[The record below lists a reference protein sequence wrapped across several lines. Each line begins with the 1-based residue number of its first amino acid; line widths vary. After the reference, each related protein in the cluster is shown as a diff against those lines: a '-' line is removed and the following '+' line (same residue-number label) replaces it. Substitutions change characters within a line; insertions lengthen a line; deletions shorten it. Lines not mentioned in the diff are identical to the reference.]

1 MDDIDHHQ
9 RELAG
14 DGALLGG
21 HVARFAW
28 LFEEIAGRCGYSARR
43 ASRLQVELIAE
54 QAVRRAGLKALAA
67 SAERPGFARAAT
79 RLFAELERSR
89 VEPGRFAAALKRWA
103 PEGGRA
109 VYAGEIASLYRAYRE
124 RLDAARLV
132 DPELFAW
139 QALERLRHEPHRWGR
154 TPVFVYGF
162 DDFTELELEAL
173 EVLAQRSEADVVVS
187 LPYERGRVAFKPL
200 ASTFER
206 LRALAGERV
215 EELPALDDHYAAE
228 SRDALHALER
238 GLFVDGAAQAPS
250 TGPVR
255 LLAAGGARAE
265 IELIAAEVLALLR
278 DGTRPGDVA
287 VVFRDPRRY
296 AALASHVF
304 DAYGIP
310 HSVSRRVPLR
320 HTALGRGL
328 LALIRCAR
336 PGGTAADL
344 LTYLRTPGR
353 LRNPALADRLE
364 AAVRQT
370 GVRSAEE
377 AANAFEQLA
386 GWPLDEI
393 ARLREAARGGDAKAG
408 ADAARGADARPGA
421 DAEPGEDAARGADAS
436 PGAAPGVRLDA
447 RRAALPDAL
456 LAIAEARFADPYR
469 RAAHV
474 LRGSELDDARA
485 FDAIRSALAEVA
497 AVSRAGVKPD
507 LFALHDLLA
516 EVEVR
521 TGDAPDAERVQIASP
536 ETIRARRFEAV
547 FACGLQEGEWPAPAS
562 ADPFLSD
569 DDRREIAS
577 AGGLALPLRE
587 DQLDRERYL
596 FYATISRAQRFLFL
610 SWRVSDEEGNP
621 EARSFFVEDVKD
633 VFGDALA
640 KPRFRDLAEVTWP
653 REDAP
658 TEVEWQRAVALE
670 APRVM
675 PRLATRIAT
684 PALANWLDD
693 RGAFSAGMLEAFT
706 ECPVRWLVERVLD
719 PAVLEPDPQHLV
731 RGSFAH
737 RVLELTYRRLREQ
750 TGSARVTPATLPIA
764 EGLLHEALRE
774 EQSAFPLSP
783 SQTRVRA
790 AVRRLEFDLLRFLR
804 HEAQSESELEPTELE
819 LGFGLKD
826 SELPPLRLEPE
837 GIEIRGVIDRV
848 DRANGHALV
857 VDYKSGKNVMGVAK
871 WADKGKLQ
879 APLYALV
886 VKDLMGLVP
895 IGAVYQPLAGDDL
908 RPRGV
913 VDSAHKD
920 ELGDRYYRTDWKSPD
935 ELEAALDEARKTVR
949 NVVQR
954 MRDGEIK
961 PKPSCCSGGTGCA
974 FPSICRN
981 EPGGGA

>member
-1 MDDIDHHQ
+1 MLGAFRSRLDEEPLLVVPRIEDIDHHQ

-14 DGALLGG
+14 DSALLGG
-21 HVARFAW
+21 GIVRFRW

-54 QAVRRAGLKALAA
+54 QATKRASLVALAA
-67 SAERPGFARAAT
+67 SAERPGFAKAAV
-79 RLFAELERSR
+79 RLFHELERSR

-103 PEGGRA
+103 PEGPRA

-124 RLDAARLV
+124 RLEAAGIV
-132 DPELFAW
+132 DTELFAW

-162 DDFTELELEAL
+162 DQFTELQL
-173 EVLAQRSEADVVVS
+173 EVLQVLADRSEADVVVS

-200 ASTFER
+200 AKTFED
-206 LRALAGERV
+206 LRAIAGDRV
-215 EELPALDDHYAAE
+215 EELPALDDHYAPE

-238 GLFVDGAAQAPS
+238 GVFADAPAQAS
-250 TGPVR
+250 AGGAVR
-255 LLAAGGARAE
+255 LLAGGGARAE

-287 VVFRDPRRY
+287 VVFRDPKRY

-304 DAYGIP
+304 SAYGIP
-310 HSVSRRVPLR
+310 HSVDRRVPLG

-336 PGGTAADL
+336 PNGTAADL
-344 LTYLRTPGR
+344 LAYLRTPGR
-353 LRNPALADRLE
+353 LRNPGLADRLE

-370 GVRSAEE
+370 GVRDADAAAE
-377 AANAFEQLA
+377 AFEQIA

-393 ARLREAARGGDAKAG
+393 ARIRESKDLAG
-408 ADAARGADARPGA
+408 
-421 DAEPGEDAARGADAS
+421 
-436 PGAAPGVRLDA
+436 
-447 RRAALPDAL
+447 AL

-474 LRGSELDDARA
+474 LRGSELDDARV
-485 FDAIRSALAEVA
+485 FDAIRSALGEVA
-497 AVSRAGVKPD
+497 AVARAGVKPD
-507 LFALHDLLA
+507 LLALHDLLA

-521 TGDAPDAERVQIASP
+521 TGDAPDPERVQIASP
-536 ETIRARRFEAV
+536 ETIRARRFAAV
-547 FACGLQEGEWPAPAS
+547 FACGLQEGEWPAPATT
-562 ADPFLSD
+562 DPFLSD

-596 FYATISRAQRFLFL
+596 FYATISRAERVLYL
-610 SWRVSDEEGNP
+610 SWRVSDEDGNP
-621 EARSFFVEDVKD
+621 EARSFFVEDVRD
-633 VFGDALA
+633 VFGDALP
-640 KPRFRDLAEVTWP
+640 KPRFRDLAEVTWA
-653 REDAP
+653 REEAP

-670 APRVM
+670 SPRVM
-675 PRLATRIAT
+675 PRLATRILT
-684 PALANWLDD
+684 PALAAWLGD

-737 RVLELTYRRLREQ
+737 RVLEITYRRLREE
-750 TGSARVTPATLPIA
+750 TGSGRVTPATLPIA
-764 EGLLHEALRE
+764 EGLLHEALRD
-774 EQSAFPLSP
+774 EQHEFQLSP
-783 SQTRVRA
+783 SETRVRA
-790 AVRRLEFDLLRFLR
+790 AVRRLEFDLLRYLR
-804 HEAQSESELEPTELE
+804 HEAQSESELEPQELE
-819 LGFGLKD
+819 LSFGLKD
-826 SELPPLRLEPE
+826 SELPALRLEPE

-871 WADKGKLQ
+871 WAEKGKLQ

-895 IGAVYQPLAGDDL
+895 VGAVYQPLAGDDL
-908 RPRGV
+908 RARGV
-913 VDSAHKD
+913 VDSDHRD
-920 ELGDRYYRTDWKSPD
+920 ELGGDRYVRTDWKSPD
-935 ELEAALDEARKTVR
+935 ELEAALDEARQTVR
-949 NVVQR
+949 SVVQR
-954 MRDGEIK
+954 MRDGAIQ
-961 PKPSCCSGGTGCA
+961 PKPGCCSGGTGCA

-981 EPGGGA
+981 EAGS

>member
-21 HVARFAW
+21 HVVRFAW
-28 LFEEIAGRCGYSARR
+28 VFEEIAKRCGYAARR
-43 ASRLQVELIAE
+43 ATRLQVELIAD
-54 QAVRRAGLKALAA
+54 QAVRRARLELLAA

-89 VEPGRFAAALKRWA
+89 VEPARFGAALKRWA
-103 PEGGRA
+103 PDGRRA
-109 VYAGEIASLYRAYRE
+109 DYAREIGALYRAYRE
-124 RLDAARLV
+124 RLEAAGLV
-132 DPELFAW
+132 DTELFAW
-139 QALERLRHEPHRWGR
+139 QALDRLRHEPHRWGR

-173 EVLAQRSEADVVVS
+173 EVLARRSETDVVVS

-200 ASTFER
+200 APMFER
-206 LRALAGERV
+206 LRVLAGDRV

-238 GLFVDGAAQAPS
+238 GLFADHSEQAAAAE
-250 TGPVR
+250 PVR
-255 LLAAGGARAE
+255 LLAAGGARTE
-265 IELIAAEVLALLR
+265 IELIAAEVLELLR
-278 DGTRPGDVA
+278 SGTRPGDVA
-287 VVFRDPRRY
+287 VVFRDPKRY
-296 AALASHVF
+296 AALATHVF
-304 DAYGIP
+304 EAYGIP
-310 HSVSRRVPLR
+310 YSVNRRVPLR
-320 HTALGRGL
+320 HTPLGRGL

-336 PGGTAADL
+336 PAGTAADL

-370 GVRSAEE
+370 GVRD
-377 AANAFEQLA
+377 AAAAVATFEQIA

-393 ARLREAARGGDAKAG
+393 ARI
-408 ADAARGADARPGA
+408 
-421 DAEPGEDAARGADAS
+421 
-436 PGAAPGVRLDA
+436 
-447 RRAALPDAL
+447 RAAMGQGRGLPETL
-456 LAIAEARFADPYR
+456 LAVAEARFADPYR
-469 RAAHV
+469 RTAHV

-485 FDAIRSALAEVA
+485 FEAVRSALAEVA
-497 AVSRAGVKPD
+497 AVARAGVTPD

-521 TGDAPDAERVQIASP
+521 TGDAPDPERVQIASP
-536 ETIRARRFEAV
+536 ETIRARRFDAV

-596 FYATISRAQRFLFL
+596 FYATISRAERLLYL
-610 SWRVSDEEGNP
+610 SWRVSDEDGNP
-621 EARSFFVEDVKD
+621 EARSFFVEDVRD
-633 VFGDALA
+633 VFGDALPQ
-640 KPRFRDLAEVTWP
+640 PRFRDLAAVTWA
-653 REDAP
+653 REEAP

-670 APRVM
+670 SPRVM
-675 PRLATRIAT
+675 PRLATRILT
-684 PALANWLDD
+684 PALAEWLGE
-693 RGAFSAGMLEAFT
+693 RGGFSAGMLEAFT

-737 RVLELTYRRLREQ
+737 RVLEVTYRRLRED
-750 TGSARVTPATLPIA
+750 TGSARVTPQTLPIA
-764 EGLLHEALRE
+764 EGLLHEALRD
-774 EQSAFPLSP
+774 EQGDFPLSP
-783 SQTRVRA
+783 SETRVRA
-790 AVRRLEFDLLRFLR
+790 AVRRLEYDLLRFLR
-804 HEAQSESELEPTELE
+804 HEAQSDSELEPTELE
-819 LGFGLKD
+819 LSFGLKD
-826 SELPPLRLEPE
+826 SELPALRLEE

-848 DRANGHALV
+848 DQAGGHALV

-886 VKDLMGLVP
+886 VKDLMGLEP

-908 RPRGV
+908 RARGI
-913 VDSAHKD
+913 VDTAHKD
-920 ELGDRYYRTDWKSPD
+920 ELGDGYVRTDWKSPE
-935 ELEAALDEARKTVR
+935 ELGEALDEARETVR

-954 MRDGEIK
+954 IRDGEIQ
-961 PKPSCCSGGTGCA
+961 PKPNCCSGGTGCA
-974 FPSICRN
+974 FPSICRR
-981 EPGGGA
+981 EPGGTA

>member
-1 MDDIDHHQ
+1 LPLTLVTGPANAAKAGSVLGAFRRRLDEEPLLVVPRMDDIDHHQ

-14 DGALLGG
+14 GQALIGG
-21 HVARFAW
+21 HVVRFAW
-28 LFEEIAGRCGYSARR
+28 LFEEIANRCGYSARR
-43 ASRLQVELIAE
+43 ASRLQIELIAE
-54 QAVRRAGLKALAA
+54 QATKRTSLVALSA
-67 SAERPGFARAAT
+67 SAERPGFPKAAV
-79 RLFAELERSR
+79 RLLAELERSR
-89 VEPGRFAAALKRWA
+89 VEPGRLAAALKRWA
-103 PEGGRA
+103 PEGARA
-109 VYAGEIASLYRAYRE
+109 AYAGEVAALYRAYRE
-124 RLDAARLV
+124 RLDAAGLV
-132 DPELFAW
+132 DSELFAW

-162 DDFTELELEAL
+162 DDFTELQLEAL
-173 EVLAQRSEADVVVS
+173 EVLAQRSQADVIVS

-200 ASTFER
+200 APIFER
-206 LRALAGERV
+206 LRVLVGDRV
-215 EELPALDDHYAAE
+215 EELPALDDHYDDE

-238 GLFVDGAAQAPS
+238 GLFVDGAAQADPA
-250 TGPVR
+250 GAVR

-265 IELIAAEVLALLR
+265 IELVAAEVLALLR

-296 AALASHVF
+296 AALASHVL

-310 HSVSRRVPLR
+310 YSAERRVPVG

-336 PGGTAADL
+336 RGGTAADL
-344 LTYLRTPGR
+344 LAYLRTPGR
-353 LRNPALADRLE
+353 LRNPSLADRLE
-364 AAVRQT
+364 AQLRQT
-370 GVRSAEE
+370 GIRSADEG
-377 AANAFEQLA
+377 AQAFEQLA

-393 ARLREAARGGDAKAG
+393 ARLREAAAG
-408 ADAARGADARPGA
+408 SGAP
-421 DAEPGEDAARGADAS
+421 
-436 PGAAPGVRLDA
+436 DA
-447 RRAALPDAL
+447 RRTGLPAAL

-474 LRGSELDDARA
+474 LRGSELDDARV
-485 FDAIRSALAEVA
+485 FDAVRSALNEVG
-497 AVSRAGVKPD
+497 AVARAGVKPD

-521 TGDAPDAERVQIASP
+521 TGDAPDPERVQISSP
-536 ETIRARRFEAV
+536 ETIRARRFDAV
-547 FACGLQEGEWPAPAS
+547 FACGLQEGEWPAPAT

-596 FYATISRAQRFLFL
+596 FYATISRAERLLFL

-621 EARSFFVEDVKD
+621 EARSFFVEDVRD
-633 VFGDALA
+633 VFGDALPH
-640 KPRFRDLAEVTWP
+640 PRYRDLASVTWP
-653 REDAP
+653 REEAP

-670 APRVM
+670 SPRVM
-675 PRLATRIAT
+675 PRLATRITT
-684 PALANWLDD
+684 PALANWLGD

-737 RVLELTYRRLREQ
+737 RVLEVTYRRLRDQ
-750 TGSARVTPATLPIA
+750 TGSARVTQGTLPVA
-764 EGLLHEALRE
+764 EGLLHEALRD
-774 EQSAFPLSP
+774 EQHQFPLSP
-783 SQTRVRA
+783 SETRVRA

-804 HEAQSESELEPTELE
+804 HEAQSDSELEPTELE

-826 SELPPLRLEPE
+826 SELPALRLEPE

-886 VKDLMGLVP
+886 VKHLMGLVP
-895 IGAVYQPLAGDDL
+895 IGAVYQPLAGNDL
-908 RPRGV
+908 RARGV
-913 VDSAHKD
+913 VDSQHKD
-920 ELGDRYYRTDWKSPD
+920 ELGGDRYYRTDWKSPE
-935 ELEAALDEARKTVR
+935 ELEAALDEARDTVR
-949 NVVQR
+949 NVVVR
-954 MRDGEIK
+954 MRDGEIR
-961 PKPSCCSGGTGCA
+961 PKPNCCSGGTGCA
-974 FPSICRN
+974 LPSICRN
-981 EPGGGA
+981 EPGGVA

>member
-9 RELAG
+9 RDLAG

-21 HVARFAW
+21 HVVRFAW
-28 LFEEIAGRCGYSARR
+28 LFEEIARRCGYSARR
-43 ASRLQVELIAE
+43 ASRLQIELIAE
-54 QAVRRAGLKALAA
+54 QAVRRARLETLAA
-67 SAERPGFARAAT
+67 SAARPGFAKAAV

-89 VEPGRFAAALKRWA
+89 VEPQRLAAALKRWA
-103 PEGGRA
+103 PDGPRGR
-109 VYAGEIASLYRAYRE
+109 YAEEVGALYRAYRE
-124 RLDAARLV
+124 RLGTAGLV
-132 DPELFAW
+132 DSDLFAW

-200 ASTFER
+200 AATFER

-215 EELPALDDHYAAE
+215 EELPALDDHYARE
-228 SRDALHALER
+228 SRDALHAMER
-238 GLFVDGAAQAPS
+238 GLFVDGAPQATDAS
-250 TGPVR
+250 PVR

-278 DGTRPGDVA
+278 DGMRPGEVA

-296 AALASHVF
+296 AALAGHVF

-310 HSVSRRVPLR
+310 HSVDRRVPLR

-328 LALIRCAR
+328 LALIRCVR
-336 PGGTAADL
+336 PGGSAADL

-353 LRNPALADRLE
+353 LRKPELADRLE
-364 AAVRQT
+364 AAARQT
-370 GVRSAEE
+370 GTRT
-377 AANAFEQLA
+377 AADAAAMFEQIA
-386 GWPLDEI
+386 GWPLDEL
-393 ARLREAARGGDAKAG
+393 ARLRDAAG
-408 ADAARGADARPGA
+408 ADAPRT
-421 DAEPGEDAARGADAS
+421 
-436 PGAAPGVRLDA
+436 V
-447 RRAALPDAL
+447 ALPEAL

-474 LRGSELDDARA
+474 LRGSELDDARV

-497 AVSRAGVKPD
+497 SLGRAGVTPD

-521 TGDAPDAERVQIASP
+521 TGDAPDPERVQIASP
-536 ETIRARRFEAV
+536 ETIRARRFSAV

-569 DDRREIAS
+569 DDRREIAQ
-577 AGGLALPLRE
+577 AGGLVLPYRE

-596 FYATISRAQRFLFL
+596 FYATISRAERLLYL
-610 SWRVSDEEGNP
+610 SWRVSDEDGNP

-640 KPRFRDLAEVTWP
+640 KPRFRDLAAVTWA
-653 REDAP
+653 REEAP
-658 TEVEWQRAVALE
+658 TETEWQRAVALE
-670 APRVM
+670 SPRVM
-675 PRLATRIAT
+675 PRLATRILT
-684 PALANWLDD
+684 PALSDWLGD
-693 RGAFSAGMLEAFT
+693 RGGFSAGMLEAFS
-706 ECPVRWLVERVLD
+706 ECPVRWLIDRVLD

-731 RGSFAH
+731 RGLFAH

-750 TGSARVTPATLPIA
+750 TGSARVTAHTLPGA
-764 EGLLHEALRE
+764 EGLLHEALNE
-774 EQSAFPLSP
+774 LQGEFPLSP

-790 AVRRLEFDLLRFLR
+790 AVRRLEFDLLRYLR
-804 HEAQSESELEPTELE
+804 HEAQSDSELEPTELE
-819 LGFGLKD
+819 LSFGLKD
-826 SELPPLRLEPE
+826 SALPALRLEPE

-848 DRANGHALV
+848 DRLPRGVGRSRHPERGHALV

-895 IGAVYQPLAGDDL
+895 IGAVYQPLAGSDL
-908 RPRGV
+908 RARGV
-913 VDSAHKD
+913 LDSDHRD
-920 ELGDRYYRTDWKSPD
+920 ELGGDRYVKTDWKSPD
-935 ELEAALDEARKTVR
+935 ELEATLDEARQTVR

-954 MRDGEIK
+954 MRDGEIR
-961 PKPSCCSGGTGCA
+961 PKPNCCSGGTGCA
-974 FPSICRN
+974 FPSICRM
-981 EPGGGA
+981 EPGGPA

>member
-1 MDDIDHHQ
+1 VLGAFRARLDEEPLLVVPRHDDIDHHQ
-9 RELAG
+9 RALAG
-14 DGALLGG
+14 DSALLGG
-21 HVARFAW
+21 HVVRFAW
-28 LFEEIAGRCGYSARR
+28 LFEEIANRCGYSARR

-54 QAVRRAGLKALAA
+54 QATKRTPLQALSA

-89 VEPGRFAAALKRWA
+89 VEPNRLAAALKRWA
-103 PEGGRA
+103 PDGARA
-109 VYAGEIASLYRAYRE
+109 TYAQEVAALYRAYRE
-124 RLDAARLV
+124 RLDAAGLV
-132 DPELFAW
+132 DTELFAW

-162 DDFTELELEAL
+162 DDFTELQLEAL
-173 EVLAQRSEADVVVS
+173 EVLAERAETDVVVS

-200 ASTFER
+200 APIFER
-206 LRALAGERV
+206 LRTIAGDRV
-215 EELPALDDHYAAE
+215 EELPALDDHYAPE
-228 SRDALHALER
+228 SRGPLHALER
-238 GLFVDGAAQAPS
+238 GLFVDGAPEAP
-250 TGPVR
+250 PADALR
-255 LLAAGGARAE
+255 LLAGGGARAE
-265 IELIAAEVLALLR
+265 IELIAAEVLELLR
-278 DGTRPGDVA
+278 AGTRPGDVA
-287 VVFRDPRRY
+287 VVFRDPKRY

-304 DAYGIP
+304 SAYSIP
-310 HSVSRRVPLR
+310 HSVDHRVPLR

-336 PGGTAADL
+336 PNGSAADL

-364 AAVRQT
+364 AQLRQA
-370 GVRSAEE
+370 GIRSAAE
-377 AANAFEQLA
+377 AAKAFEQLA
-386 GWPLDEI
+386 GWPLDEV
-393 ARLREAARGGDAKAG
+393 ARLREAAGG
-408 ADAARGADARPGA
+408 ADATAGTADVRSR
-421 DAEPGEDAARGADAS
+421 ED
-436 PGAAPGVRLDA
+436 VR
-447 RRAALPDAL
+447 RTALPDAL
-456 LAIAEARFADPYR
+456 LGIAEARFADPYR

-474 LRGSELDDARA
+474 LRGSELDDARV

-497 AVSRAGVKPD
+497 AVARAGVKPD

-521 TGDAPDAERVQIASP
+521 TGDAPDPERVQIASP
-536 ETIRARRFEAV
+536 ETIRARRFDAV
-547 FACGLQEGEWPAPAS
+547 FAAGLQEGEWPAPAG

-569 DDRREIAS
+569 DDRREIAA

-596 FYATISRAQRFLFL
+596 FYATISRTERVLYL
-610 SWRVSDEEGNP
+610 SWRISDEEGNP
-621 EARSFFVEDVKD
+621 EARSFFVEDVRD
-633 VFGDALA
+633 VFGDALP
-640 KPRFRDLAEVTWP
+640 KTRFRDLAEVTWA
-653 REDAP
+653 REEAP
-658 TEVEWQRAVALE
+658 TEIEWQRAVALE

-675 PRLATRIAT
+675 PRLATRIGT
-684 PALANWLDD
+684 PALSNWLVE
-693 RGAFSAGMLEAFT
+693 RGAYSAGMLEAFT

-737 RVLELTYRRLREQ
+737 HVLELTYRRLREQ

-774 EQSAFPLSP
+774 EQHDFPLSP
-783 SQTRVRA
+783 SETRVRA
-790 AVRRLEFDLLRFLR
+790 AVRRLEFDLLRYLR
-804 HEAQSESELEPTELE
+804 HEAQSESELEPSELE
-819 LGFGLKD
+819 LSFGLKD
-826 SELPPLRLEPE
+826 SDLPALRLEPE

-895 IGAVYQPLAGDDL
+895 IGAVYQPLAGEDL
-908 RPRGV
+908 RARGV

-920 ELGDRYYRTDWKSPD
+920 ELGDRYYRTDWKSPE
-935 ELEAALDEARKTVR
+935 ELEEALDEARVTVR
-949 NVVQR
+949 NVVAR
-954 MRDGEIK
+954 MRNGEIQ
-961 PKPSCCSGGTGCA
+961 PKPNCCSGGTGCA
-974 FPSICRN
+974 FPSICRT
-981 EPGGGA
+981 EPGDAA

>member
-1 MDDIDHHQ
+1 MLGSFRARLDEEALLVVPRMDDIDHHH

-21 HVARFAW
+21 HVVRFRW
-28 LFEEIAGRCGYSARR
+28 LFEEIAKRCGYSARR
-43 ASRLQVELIAE
+43 ASRLQVELIAA
-54 QAVRRAGLKALAA
+54 QAAKRTSLVALSA
-67 SAERPGFARAAT
+67 SAERPGFARAAV
-79 RLFAELERSR
+79 RLFQELERSR
-89 VEPGRFAAALKRWA
+89 VEPGRLAAALKRWA
-103 PEGGRA
+103 PDGPRA
-109 VYAGEIASLYRAYRE
+109 TYAGEIASLYRAYRD
-124 RLDAARLV
+124 RLEAAGLV
-132 DPELFAW
+132 DTELFAW

-162 DDFTELELEAL
+162 DDFTELQLEAL
-173 EVLAQRSEADVVVS
+173 EVLAERAEADVVVS
-187 LPYERGRVAFKPL
+187 VPYERGRVAFKPL
-200 ASTFER
+200 APIFER
-206 LRALAGERV
+206 LRAIAGDRV
-215 EELPALDDHYAAE
+215 EELPALDDHYAPE

-238 GLFVDGAAQAPS
+238 GVFADAPAQASPADA
-250 TGPVR
+250 VR
-255 LLAAGGARAE
+255 LLAGGGARAE

-278 DGTRPGDVA
+278 AGTRPGDVA

-296 AALASHVF
+296 AALAGHVF
-304 DAYGIP
+304 SAYGIP
-310 HSVSRRVPLR
+310 HSVDRRIPLR

-344 LTYLRTPGR
+344 LAYLRTPGR

-370 GVRSAEE
+370 GARGADE
-377 AANAFEQLA
+377 AAATFEQIA

-393 ARLREAARGGDAKAG
+393 ARLRAAAHGADAKGGADRARGGG
-408 ADAARGADARPGA
+408 T
-421 DAEPGEDAARGADAS
+421 
-436 PGAAPGVRLDA
+436 
-447 RRAALPDAL
+447 ALPDAL

-474 LRGSELDDARA
+474 LRGSELDDARV
-485 FDAIRSALAEVA
+485 FDAIRSALNEVA
-497 AVSRAGVKPD
+497 VVARAGVNPD

-521 TGDAPDAERVQIASP
+521 TGDAPDPERVQIASP
-536 ETIRARRFEAV
+536 ETIRARRFDAV
-547 FACGLQEGEWPAPAS
+547 YACGLQEGEWPAPAS

-577 AGGLALPLRE
+577 AGGLTLPFRE

-596 FYATISRAQRFLFL
+596 FYATISRAERVLFL
-610 SWRVSDEEGNP
+610 SWRISDEEGNP
-621 EARSFFVEDVKD
+621 EARSFFVEDVRD
-633 VFGDALA
+633 VFGDALP
-640 KPRFRDLAEVTWP
+640 KPRFRDLAEVTWA
-653 REDAP
+653 REEAP

-670 APRVM
+670 APRLM
-675 PRLATRIAT
+675 PRLPTRILT
-684 PALANWLDD
+684 PALSNWLGD

-706 ECPVRWLVERVLD
+706 ECPVRWLIERVLD

-750 TGSARVTPATLPIA
+750 TRSARVTQASLPIA

-774 EQSAFPLSP
+774 EQHEFQLSP

-790 AVRRLEFDLLRFLR
+790 AVRRLEFDLLRYLR
-804 HEAQSESELEPTELE
+804 HEAQSESELEPAELE

-826 SELPPLRLEPE
+826 SLLPALRLEPE

-848 DRANGHALV
+848 DRAKGHALV
-857 VDYKSGKNVMGVAK
+857 VDYKSGRNVMGVAK

-886 VKDLMGLVP
+886 VRDLMGLEP

-920 ELGDRYYRTDWKSPD
+920 ELGDRYYRTDWKSPE
-935 ELEAALDEARKTVR
+935 ELEEALDEARETVR
-949 NVVQR
+949 SVVAR
-954 MRDGEIK
+954 MRDGEIQ
-961 PKPSCCSGGTGCA
+961 PKPNCCSGGTGCA
-974 FPSICRN
+974 FPSVCRN
-981 EPGGGA
+981 EPGGAA

>member
-1 MDDIDHHQ
+1 VVPRMEDIDHHQ

-14 DGALLGG
+14 DGVLMGG
-21 HVARFAW
+21 HVVRFAW
-28 LFEEIAGRCGYSARR
+28 LFEEIAERCGYSARR
-43 ASRLQVELIAE
+43 ASRLQVELIAD
-54 QAVRRAGLKALAA
+54 QATRRASLTALAA

-89 VEPGRFAAALKRWA
+89 VEPGRLSAALKRWA
-103 PEGGRA
+103 PEGPRA
-109 VYAGEIASLYRAYRE
+109 TYATEVASLYRAYRD
-124 RLDAARLV
+124 RLEAAGLV
-132 DPELFAW
+132 DTELFAW

-173 EVLAQRSEADVVVS
+173 EVLAERSQADVVVS
-187 LPYERGRVAFKPL
+187 IPYERGRVAFKPL
-200 ASTFER
+200 APMFER
-206 LRALAGERV
+206 LRAIAGERV
-215 EELPALDDHYAAE
+215 EELPPLDDHYASE
-228 SRDALHALER
+228 SRDALHVLER
-238 GLFVDGAAQAPS
+238 GLFVDGAPQAADAA
-250 TGPVR
+250 PVR
-255 LLAAGGARAE
+255 LLTAGGARAE
-265 IELIAAEVLALLR
+265 VELIAAEVLALLR
-278 DGTRPGDVA
+278 HGTRPGDVA

-304 DAYGIP
+304 SAYGIP
-310 HSVSRRVPLR
+310 FAVDRRVPLR

-336 PGGTAADL
+336 AGGSAADL
-344 LTYLRTPGR
+344 LAYLRTPGR
-353 LRNPALADRLE
+353 LKSPSLADRLE
-364 AAVRQT
+364 AVVRQSAI
-370 GVRSAEE
+370 RSADD
-377 AANAFEQLA
+377 AASAFEQLA

-393 ARLREAARGGDAKAG
+393 ARVREAG
-408 ADAARGADARPGA
+408 
-421 DAEPGEDAARGADAS
+421 S
-436 PGAAPGVRLDA
+436 
-447 RRAALPDAL
+447 ALPATL
-456 LAIAEARFADPYR
+456 VAIAEARFADPYR

-485 FDAIRSALAEVA
+485 FDAIRSALAEVG
-497 AVSRAGVKPD
+497 AVARAGVKPD

-521 TGDAPDAERVQIASP
+521 TGDAPDPERVQITSP
-536 ETIRARRFEAV
+536 ETVRARRFDAV
-547 FACGLQEGEWPAPAS
+547 FACGLQEGEWPAPAP

-569 DDRREIAS
+569 DDRREIAM

-596 FYATISRAQRFLFL
+596 FYATISRAERVLFL
-610 SWRVSDEEGNP
+610 SWRHSDEDGNP

-640 KPRFRDLAEVTWP
+640 QPRIRDLEQVTWP
-653 REDAP
+653 REEAP
-658 TEVEWQRAVALE
+658 SEVEWQRAVALE

-675 PRLATRIAT
+675 PRLASRILT
-684 PALANWLDD
+684 PALPEWLGA
-693 RGAFSAGMLEAFT
+693 RGGFSAGMLEAFT
-706 ECPVRWLVERVLD
+706 ECPVRWLIERVLD

-731 RGSFAH
+731 RGAFAH
-737 RVLELTYRRLREQ
+737 HVLELTYRRLREQ
-750 TGSARVTPATLPIA
+750 TGSGRVTPATLPIA
-764 EGLLHEALRE
+764 EGLLHEALRD
-774 EQSAFPLSP
+774 EQHDFPLSP
-783 SQTRVRA
+783 SETRVRA
-790 AVRRLEFDLLRFLR
+790 AVRRLEFDLLRFLQ
-804 HEAQSESELEPTELE
+804 HEADSESELEPTELE
-819 LGFGLKD
+819 LSFGLKD
-826 SELPPLRLEPE
+826 SQLPPLRLEPE

-908 RPRGV
+908 RARGV

-920 ELGDRYYRTDWKSPD
+920 ELGDRYVRTDWKSPE
-935 ELEAALDEARKTVR
+935 ELEAALDEARQTVR
-949 NVVQR
+949 NVVGR
-954 MRDGEIK
+954 MRDGEIQ
-961 PKPSCCSGGTGCA
+961 PKPNCCSGGTGCA

-981 EPGGGA
+981 EPGGAA